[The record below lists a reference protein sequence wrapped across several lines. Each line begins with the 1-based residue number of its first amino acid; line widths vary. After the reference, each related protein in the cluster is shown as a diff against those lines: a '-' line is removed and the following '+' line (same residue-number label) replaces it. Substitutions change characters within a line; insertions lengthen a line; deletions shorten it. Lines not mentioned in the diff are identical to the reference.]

1 VWFVGNFFYGSVQW
15 GENALEACIGTELE
29 HNLNQEIPR
38 KTCAIETGKTITLIA
53 LETTGKTLLSTE
65 ESERLCLKRV
75 KLHLKGYGH
84 AMIGRGALFDKERQ
98 RKEHRRTTPSN

>member
-1 VWFVGNFFYGSVQW
+1 MRWKHV
-15 GENALEACIGTELE
+15 LEQ
-29 HNLNQEIPR
+29 NWNQEIPR

-53 LETTGKTLLSTE
+53 PETTGKTLLSTE

-75 KLHLKGYGH
+75 KLHPKGYGH